1 MNTEEAVKALPKAE
15 LHVHILG
22 SVRPRTLLSIMQE
35 AGDGTDMSER
45 EIRDR
50 FRFSDFGH
58 FIEVYKTIIQ
68 YVTDERYFER
78 FAFEMMEDCAASNSK
93 YVEVSFSPIDH
104 VQQDL
109 DYFSMI
115 DAIRRGLHRAENRFD
130 IQSDIRIDLVRHSDS
145 QAAMLVLD
153 WVEQDMQGIVS
164 IDIGGSEHKFPPAPF
179 ADAYRRAS
187 EMGLH
192 LVAHAGEAAGP
203 QSIWDAI
210 RLLQVERI
218 GHGVTAVQDPKLM
231 AELKKRD
238 IVIEA
243 CPVSNIRTG
252 AVPSIAEHPIREFYD
267 YGLIVTVNSD
277 DPTLFNTDLNNEF
290 IQLHRHLGFTLQE
303 LTQLSLNAVQAAFL
317 EEGLKE
323 QLRARFVR
331 ESDLVLKSIGPTE
344 D

>member
-1 MNTEEAVKALPKAE
+1 
-15 LHVHILG
+15 
-22 SVRPRTLLSIMQE
+22 MQE
-35 AGDGTDMSER
+35 SDHGVSISEQDITEMFEFTD
-45 EIRDR
+45 
-50 FRFSDFGH
+50 FSH

-68 YVTDERYFER
+68 HITDERYFER
-78 FAFEMMEDCAASNSK
+78 FAFEMMEDCAASNSR

-104 VQQDL
+104 VQQGL
-109 DYFSMI
+109 DYFRMI
-115 DAIRRGLHRAENRFD
+115 EAIRRGLHRAEIRFD

-145 QAAMLVLD
+145 RAAMQVLD

-164 IDIGGSEHKFPPAPF
+164 VDIGGSEHKFPPAPF

-192 LVAHAGEAAGP
+192 LAAHAGEAAGP

-218 GHGVTAVQDPKLM
+218 GHGVTAVQDQELM
-231 AELKKRD
+231 AELKKRE

-243 CPVSNIRTG
+243 CPVSNVRTG
-252 AVPSIAEHPIREFYD
+252 AVPSIAEHPIRKFYD
-267 YGLIVTVNSD
+267 CGLIVTANSD

-290 IQLHRHLGFTLQE
+290 IQLYRHLGFTLQE

-331 ESDLVLKSIGPTE
+331 ESGRVLHSVGPT
-344 D
+344 